1 MAPQS
6 CSGSGIK
13 TILIHLLLCLV
24 TFYTVYYM
32 IGSICSG
39 AFRLDTFDGLIP
51 FEFNTEPSHS
61 NPKYLVNL
69 LSMELTYFA
78 SSLLFAILLKRWLW
92 DYAIT
97 VTLVHVALTSVVMKQ
112 FPLVW
117 HWWLALGSGL
127 FIMICNG
134 HLVTHFACS
143 DSSNLTLDSY

>member
-1 MAPQS
+1 MAFH
-6 CSGSGIK
+6 SGRVPGIK
-13 TILIHLLLCLV
+13 TILIHLLWCLV
-24 TFYTVYYM
+24 TFYAVYYM

-69 LSMELTYFA
+69 LSMELTYFT
-78 SSLLFAILLKRWLW
+78 SGLLFAALLKRWVW

-97 VTLVHVALTSVVMKQ
+97 VTLIHVALTSVVMEQ

-127 FIMICNG
+127 IIMIFSG
-134 HLVTHFACS
+134 QLVTHFACPGSS
-143 DSSNLTLDSY
+143 DPTLDSS

>member
-1 MAPQS
+1 MAFQ
-6 CSGSGIK
+6 SGSVPGIK
-13 TILIHLLLCLV
+13 IILIHLLLCLV

-69 LSMELTYFA
+69 LSMELTYFT
-78 SSLLFAILLKRWLW
+78 SGLLFAALLKRWVW

-97 VTLVHVALTSVVMKQ
+97 VTLVHVALTSVAMEQ

-127 FIMICNG
+127 FIMIFSG
-134 HLVTHFACS
+134 QLVTHFACS
-143 DSSNLTLDSY
+143 DSSDPTLDSY

>member
-1 MAPQS
+1 MALQS
-6 CSGSGIK
+6 GRVPGIK
-13 TILIHLLLCLV
+13 IILIHLLLCLV

-69 LSMELTYFA
+69 LSMELTYFT
-78 SSLLFAILLKRWLW
+78 SGLLFAALLKRWVW

-97 VTLVHVALTSVVMKQ
+97 VTLVHVALTSV
-112 FPLVW
+112 
-117 HWWLALGSGL
+117 GSGL
-127 FIMICNG
+127 FIMIFSG
-134 HLVTHFACS
+134 QLVTHFACP
-143 DSSNLTLDSY
+143 DSSDPTLDSY

>member
-1 MAPQS
+1 MAFHSSSVP
-6 CSGSGIK
+6 GIK
-13 TILIHLLLCLV
+13 TILIHLLFCLV

-69 LSMELTYFA
+69 LSMELTYFT
-78 SSLLFAILLKRWLW
+78 SGLLFAAVLKRWVW

-97 VTLVHVALTSVVMKQ
+97 VTLVHVALTSAVMEQ
-112 FPLVW
+112 FPFAW
-117 HWWLALGSGL
+117 QWWLALGSGL
-127 FIMICNG
+127 FIMICSG
-134 HLVTHFACS
+134 QFVTYFACS
-143 DSSNLTLDSY
+143 DSNYPTLDS